1 MGLDY
6 SSAKILLK
14 ATILFSSRA
23 PFGSTVI
30 ARNELATNQG
40 FNNLI
45 PTKSLSQRI
54 QYSS

>member
-14 ATILFSSRA
+14 GTILFSSRA
-23 PFGSTVI
+23 PIGYTVI
-30 ARNELATNQG
+30 ARNELATNQV

-45 PTKSLSQRI
+45 PTKS
-54 QYSS
+54 